1 MADEKTVLAIGAH
14 YDDCVFGVPGILLQA
29 VRKHYRVVTLT
40 LIGDYTNWPPIGD
53 RHRELLI
60 GTKAI
65 AKEYGVDMRYLGFRS
80 QQFDVNLDAK
90 KAVARAVADVQPDIA
105 FQLWPHDSHSDH
117 EVAAQLSKAALRH
130 AGRLVEAPGYRPP
143 SRMYYYD
150 NGPRHTIGFEP
161 DTFVDVTDDW
171 ARAVEWLGRFAALVK
186 NEEFTSLTR
195 YPTQDSKETQARYR
209 GKTAGL
215 SYSEA
220 LRAFHP
226 YPREIL

>member
-65 AKEYGVDMRYLGFRS
+65 SKEYGVDMRYLGFKS
-80 QQFDVNLDAK
+80 QQFEVNLDAK
-90 KAVARAVADVQPDIA
+90 KAVARAVADLQPDIA
-105 FQLWPHDSHSDH
+105 FQLWPHDSHSEP

-143 SRMYYYD
+143 RRMYYYD

-161 DTFVDVTDDW
+161 DTFVDVSDDW
-171 ARAVEWLGRFAALVK
+171 SRAVEWLGRFAALVK
-186 NEEFTSLTR
+186 NEGFTASTR

-215 SYSEA
+215 SYSEE